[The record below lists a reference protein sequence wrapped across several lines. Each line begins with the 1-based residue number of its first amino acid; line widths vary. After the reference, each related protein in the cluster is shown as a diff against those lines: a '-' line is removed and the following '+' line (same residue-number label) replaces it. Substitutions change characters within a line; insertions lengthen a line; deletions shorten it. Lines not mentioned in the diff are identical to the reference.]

1 MANLI
6 ESELLPFFRA
16 DSIQQLSISLEG
28 TILGPS
34 EPQEGDNKP
43 RGGTTGVSLARLVWS
58 EPPPVVHR
66 PVGGNGEASHQLK
79 ATIIKPRE
87 IKQGDVRPVTP
98 GLFAQHNLE
107 AASLN
112 RLNGL
117 GLTLVED
124 TPIDLSTVLN
134 HPSYPGNVDIRELLR
149 RGPSLTEV
157 DQGPNSGIG
166 TLLNIR
172 HERPPGEL
180 FIQDQ
185 SE

>member
-1 MANLI
+1 M
-6 ESELLPFFRA
+6 
-16 DSIQQLSISLEG
+16 
-28 TILGPS
+28 T
-34 EPQEGDNKP
+34 
-43 RGGTTGVSLARLVWS
+43 LARLVWS

-79 ATIIKPRE
+79 ATIIKPGE
-87 IKQGDVRPVTP
+87 IKQSEVRPVTP
-98 GLFAQHNLE
+98 GQFAQHNLE

-124 TPIDLSTVLN
+124 TPIDLSTILN
-134 HPSYPGNVDIRELLR
+134 HPSNSGDVDIRELLL
-149 RGPSLTEV
+149 RGPSLTEL
-157 DQGPNSGIG
+157 DKGPNSGVG